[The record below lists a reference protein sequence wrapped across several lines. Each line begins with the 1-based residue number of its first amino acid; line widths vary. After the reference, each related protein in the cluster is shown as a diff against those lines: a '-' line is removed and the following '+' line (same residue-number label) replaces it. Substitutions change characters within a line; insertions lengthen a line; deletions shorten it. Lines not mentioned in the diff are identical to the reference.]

1 MIPTINLELTGR
13 NITRLHKQ
21 AGLTVKDL
29 QNIFGFGTPNAIY
42 KWKHGKCLPTIDNL
56 VILASVLNVS
66 IEDILIFDDSKDTK
80 VGA

>member
-1 MIPTINLELTGR
+1 MIPKINLESTGQ
-13 NITRLHKQ
+13 NITKLHKQ
-21 AGLTVKDL
+21 AGLAVKDL
-29 QNIFGFGTPNAIY
+29 QNIFGLGTPNAIY
-42 KWKHGKCLPTIDNL
+42 KWKRGECLPTIDNL